1 MNNEI
6 AYVKMN
12 VYEGGVNM
20 ANINITNF
28 RKNVYSIVENTIRFN
43 EPVHITTKEGNA
55 VIISE
60 EEYNSLVETLNLIS
74 LPGMREKLIEGL
86 NTPIEE
92 TVKEEE
98 VEW

>member
-98 VEW
+98 VDW